1 MSKDNIIE
9 SVNTWDNFYQSRVC
23 NDSYVNVFCKKYN
36 RFIEEII
43 INIQQIS
50 YDLKAPLIL
59 KEEGCG
65 IGTVSLAIS
74 QIGERLFNYFGLTGA
89 SDAKKISKVIFSDIN
104 IPMLELCCKNTLSIS
119 TDNYLGKVP
128 LFYVKENICEPKFF
142 ESSTVVVTH
151 GVLEHFSDTDITRIV
166 STYNNDKV
174 LFQAHYVPTSQTFVS
189 FFWRRTFAAY
199 RLLDHISKT
208 GLLSS

>member
-1 MSKDNIIE
+1 MSKDNITE
-9 SVNTWDNFYQSRVC
+9 SANTWDNFYQSRVC

-74 QIGERLFNYFGLTGA
+74 QIGERLFNSFGLTGA
-89 SDAKKISKVIFSDIN
+89 SDAK
-104 IPMLELCCKNTLSIS
+104 
-119 TDNYLGKVP
+119 
-128 LFYVKENICEPKFF
+128 
-142 ESSTVVVTH
+142 
-151 GVLEHFSDTDITRIV
+151 
-166 STYNNDKV
+166 
-174 LFQAHYVPTSQTFVS
+174 
-189 FFWRRTFAAY
+189 
-199 RLLDHISKT
+199 
-208 GLLSS
+208 LSSRTSIFLCWSYVARTHSQYPRIIT

>member
-1 MSKDNIIE
+1 MSKDNITE
-9 SVNTWDNFYQSRVC
+9 PVNTWDNFYQSRVC
-23 NDSYVNVFCKKYN
+23 NDSYVNVFSKKYN

-74 QIGERLFNYFGLTGA
+74 QIGERLFNYFGLSGA

-104 IPMLELCCKNTLSIS
+104 IPMLELCC
-119 TDNYLGKVP
+119 
-128 LFYVKENICEPKFF
+128 
-142 ESSTVVVTH
+142 
-151 GVLEHFSDTDITRIV
+151 
-166 STYNNDKV
+166 
-174 LFQAHYVPTSQTFVS
+174 
-189 FFWRRTFAAY
+189 
-199 RLLDHISKT
+199 
-208 GLLSS
+208 

>member
-89 SDAKKISKVIFSDIN
+89 SDAR
-104 IPMLELCCKNTLSIS
+104 
-119 TDNYLGKVP
+119 
-128 LFYVKENICEPKFF
+128 KFQ
-142 ESSTVVVTH
+142 
-151 GVLEHFSDTDITRIV
+151 
-166 STYNNDKV
+166 K
-174 LFQAHYVPTSQTFVS
+174 
-189 FFWRRTFAAY
+189 
-199 RLLDHISKT
+199 
-208 GLLSS
+208 LSSLTSIFLCWSYVARTHSQYLRIIT

>member
-1 MSKDNIIE
+1 MSKDNITE
-9 SVNTWDNFYQSRVC
+9 PVNTWDNFYQSRVC

-142 ESSTVVVTH
+142 ESSTVDRK
-151 GVLEHFSDTDITRIV
+151 STRLN
-166 STYNNDKV
+166 SS
-174 LFQAHYVPTSQTFVS
+174 H
-189 FFWRRTFAAY
+189 RT
-199 RLLDHISKT
+199 
-208 GLLSS
+208 